1 MLVMVMMMV
10 MAVLMI
16 SLQHQPLFHTLRNRR
31 GSMREILAASALR
44 KELWVAMDLQ
54 WGIS

>member
-16 SLQHQPLFHTLRNRR
+16 SLQHQPLFH
-31 GSMREILAASALR
+31 S
-44 KELWVAMDLQ
+44 
-54 WGIS
+54 GIEEAR